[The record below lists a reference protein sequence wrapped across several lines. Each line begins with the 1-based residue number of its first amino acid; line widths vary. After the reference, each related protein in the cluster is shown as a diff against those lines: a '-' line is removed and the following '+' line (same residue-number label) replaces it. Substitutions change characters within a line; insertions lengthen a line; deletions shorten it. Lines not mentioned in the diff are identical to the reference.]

1 MATGPDVP
9 AGGVAALAAGGSG
22 GRLVVPVAGV
32 CFASPT
38 PAGGLA
44 GGGGAWGA
52 GAPAPGGIAVPAAG
66 VPVGVPG
73 TGVPVGVPA
82 AGVPVGVPDAG
93 VGCWTGGAGAQGP
106 GCPYGG
112 VPYGS

>member
-1 MATGPDVP
+1 M
-9 AGGVAALAAGGSG
+9 
-22 GRLVVPVAGV
+22 AGV

-44 GGGGAWGA
+44 GDGGAWGA
-52 GAPAPGGIAVPAAG
+52 GALAPGGIAVPAA
-66 VPVGVPG
+66 
-73 TGVPVGVPA
+73 GVPVGVPA